1 LLDYTS
7 RNLLNHSVSFK
18 VKRLKQLLMET
29 VVEDSVRARDSNGRT
44 ALHFA
49 SGTASCQS
57 AELLVEAGA
66 ELECKDIDGYT
77 ALREFCTGAGVLF
90 GD

>member
-1 LLDYTS
+1 MPDT
-7 RNLLNHSVSFK
+7 
-18 VKRLKQLLMET
+18 
-29 VVEDSVRARDSNGRT
+29 VRARDSNGRT

-77 ALREFCTGAGVLF
+77 PLR
-90 GD
+90 